1 MAIDGIRWK
10 WDTIPH
16 LLTATLGSILMF
28 MHSIPMGIFYLIV
41 TIIGMFWFWG
51 FICTRCMAYGHPS
64 CPSGYG
70 MISSRFFKRKDGD
83 FGKAFKRNIFSVT
96 LQWFIPLG
104 VGIYDIIFDTGPIR
118 IALLI
123 VFILVAF
130 VYLPLAARKKGCDSC
145 PQKGDCP
152 WKR

>member
-1 MAIDGIRWK
+1 MSGTGIRWK

-16 LLTATLGSILMF
+16 LLTTTLGSILMF
-28 MHSIPMGIFYLIV
+28 MHSIPMGIFYLLV

-51 FICTRCMAYGHPS
+51 FICTRCNAYGHPS

-70 MISSRFFKRKDGD
+70 MISSWFFKRKDGD
-83 FGKAFKRNIFSVT
+83 FRKAFKRNIFSVT
-96 LQWFIPLG
+96 FQWFIPLA
-104 VGIYDIIFDTGPIR
+104 VGIYDIIIDTDIIR

-145 PQKGDCP
+145 PQKGNCP